1 MRATG
6 ADQQGSLAALEV
18 FGHRP
23 HGAPAGGLLWE
34 GPVKYPAPR
43 PLPPQKACPL
53 RRWDCLPVR
62 SRQRCPSDHRS
73 LRSRLPGCAQRSGS
87 TFRGSGWEF
96 LSSPAGGW
104 DFKREH
110 GPLSLC
116 LGRILHCRCDTLQYV
131 DFVCVPGSKQDDDA
145 DLCAILTLL
154 LHPEASPQPPPGCT
168 GSPPTSLTSAA
179 TAAASF
185 SQPPRRRRAVPRER
199 LASTPSRCR
208 SREPATS
215 RIGAGLHRSP
225 PFPFPSLPF
234 SFTAPPPS
242 TLLRKP
248 PIMPATERPPQ
259 TLYDKVLSHH
269 VVDEKLDGTILLYIG
284 MFALLTIVAVFARGH

>member
-1 MRATG
+1 MRAAG
-6 ADQQGSLAALEV
+6 ADQQGSLGALEV

-96 LSSPAGGW
+96 LSSPARGW

-154 LHPEASPQPPPGCT
+154 LHPEASPQPPQAAQARPPPR
-168 GSPPTSLTSAA
+168 SPVLPVRLLRFLSRRAADELSPESASPRPQ
-179 TAAASF
+179 AAADLE
-185 SQPPRRRRAVPRER
+185 SQP
-199 LASTPSRCR
+199 LAGSEPVFIVHHLFPSRL
-208 SREPATS
+208 SPSAS
-215 RIGAGLHRSP
+215 LLLLHLHSY
-225 PFPFPSLPF
+225 
-234 SFTAPPPS
+234 AN
-242 TLLRKP
+242 
-248 PIMPATERPPQ
+248 RP
-259 TLYDKVLSHH
+259 
-269 VVDEKLDGTILLYIG
+269 
-284 MFALLTIVAVFARGH
+284 